1 MIDYFLR
8 RTLIMSKAIKLEQLK
23 LFAQKAKEDAQK
35 AAGAVKVPAYT
46 LSKLETAETGF
57 LSSYQLTKDGVAIGD
72 KINIPKD
79 FLVKS
84 AELKTA
90 DAADMPYTGAAV
102 GDKYI
107 DFVINSKDG
116 SDTASHVYL
125 PINDLVDTYTG
136 GNGISIENYNVTVKI
151 DATNANGLSVGGN
164 GIALSLATTT
174 AAGAMSAADKVKI
187 DDLQFA
193 TDEEVNTMLAEVF
206 ADEPQAG

>member
-1 MIDYFLR
+1 
-8 RTLIMSKAIKLEQLK
+8 MSKAIKLEQLK
-23 LFAQKAKEDAQK
+23 LATQRAKEEAK
-35 AAGAVKVPAYT
+35 KTAEAIAVPAYSI
-46 LSKLETAETGF
+46 SKLETAETGF
-57 LSSYQLTKDGVAIGD
+57 LSSYQLTKDGTAIGD

-90 DAADMPYTGAAV
+90 DTADTPYTGAAV

-125 PINDLVDTYTG
+125 PVNDLVDTYISG
-136 GNGISIENYNVTVKI
+136 HGISIENYAVAVKI
-151 DATNANGLSVGGN
+151 DATNANGLSVGEN

-174 AAGAMSAADKVKI
+174 AAGAMSAADKAKM

-193 TDEEVNTMLAEVF
+193 TDEEVNTMLTEVF
-206 ADEPQAG
+206 GETTPQA